1 MIIVRHAQN
10 KNMNIKT
17 QDCLNYEASQWIDN
31 ASKEVF
37 PDIAKVFDST
47 QRNLIQHTILA
58 AQAWSKTF
66 PNTSLPLLSFS
77 PLLTNALLALSA
89 SSSRTPS
96 KEFICYVRSV
106 VMKTLLFQLDPLPLS
121 TLIVHCFQSTNSD
134 HNEEEIIINLLHPV
148 IEYAHTVLE
157 LSFDKKD
164 RKNKYCLHKSL
175 TSIATLMD
183 GTHAAIVRMARIACA
198 SDVSPQ
204 DKQSSQLELDGI
216 INQTLNKEVNE
227 YVTLSILHQ
236 CLHHI
241 YLIDKDVQ
249 KSKENSVAMNLR
261 FLIRV
266 TFAKALEVRFLFS
279 VFTSKHIIFSVL
291 FNINFTFTLLLDTLK
306 QMPNTMVN
314 LSALEAVFEIFGQ
327 SKSPDTGI
335 ILALGL
341 CSPVC
346 SNENMIKRSPAFQS
360 CLSEISSFLS
370 TNLSRLIKD
379 NSDNK
384 ASIFSNKGFSILV
397 LFYILTGKRIP
408 SVYKNRVVEALL
420 QRCSFVASGNYPAQI
435 KHFFFSFLS
444 ELMVDSLFPFN
455 SGEICS
461 HDFTKSS
468 MTSVLELWL
477 AIIEESNDCTLEE
490 FKLAQK
496 LEYIMCCALTDS
508 FSDGIGAHTIFSAAR
523 NTPAKIVELYFSSLV
538 HKDNSR
544 KSIDKNS
551 NLLSALIQYDCLTF
565 SLPLLDSL
573 DGEFESLYVNYDEL
587 DDSLAMIIIQSR
599 ENNFIGDI
607 LRRSKYHG
615 IKYRFCERTCNH
627 LKDNVSS

>member
-1 MIIVRHAQN
+1 MTDNIRFTSKSFVSILSIAKSSNIPKIQAIAREIASMIIVRHAQN

-249 KSKENSVAMNLR
+249 KSKENSIAMNLR

-279 VFTSKHIIFSVL
+279 VFTS
-291 FNINFTFTLLLDTLK
+291 NLL
-306 QMPNTMVN
+306 
-314 LSALEAVFEIFGQ
+314 
-327 SKSPDTGI
+327 
-335 ILALGL
+335 
-341 CSPVC
+341 
-346 SNENMIKRSPAFQS
+346 
-360 CLSEISSFLS
+360 
-370 TNLSRLIKD
+370 RLIQHQ
-379 NSDNK
+379 
-384 ASIFSNKGFSILV
+384 
-397 LFYILTGKRIP
+397 FYFH
-408 SVYKNRVVEALL
+408 A
-420 QRCSFVASGNYPAQI
+420 
-435 KHFFFSFLS
+435 
-444 ELMVDSLFPFN
+444 
-455 SGEICS
+455 
-461 HDFTKSS
+461 
-468 MTSVLELWL
+468 TS
-477 AIIEESNDCTLEE
+477 
-490 FKLAQK
+490 
-496 LEYIMCCALTDS
+496 
-508 FSDGIGAHTIFSAAR
+508 
-523 NTPAKIVELYFSSLV
+523 
-538 HKDNSR
+538 
-544 KSIDKNS
+544 
-551 NLLSALIQYDCLTF
+551 
-565 SLPLLDSL
+565 
-573 DGEFESLYVNYDEL
+573 
-587 DDSLAMIIIQSR
+587 
-599 ENNFIGDI
+599 
-607 LRRSKYHG
+607 
-615 IKYRFCERTCNH
+615 
-627 LKDNVSS
+627 